1 MPCHPPTMPCDIV
14 LPPPL
19 SRGVNWLSIFYSLSF
34 ILCWWWL
41 ISSPFSLKVMWSPSP
56 KILAPPQGIINNGS
70 LTKTSCI
77 DFMYYGTNNDTLFL
91 WEVLTWVSMVSII
104 LYNNFL
110 FNLAWSPNWHGQLSY
125 SCTLCEH
132 REIGWFLYDKAFR
145 LHTRTFGKTLCWG
158 MCSGAQRS
166 TRFEFCLRK
175 VWDICHNTQLIHL
188 WVGNFFWCNNLY
200 ICKEIVHLRCRIKH
214 QDFIREYNRVI

>member
-1 MPCHPPTMPCDIV
+1 MTDLLSLLSESHVIPP
-14 LPPPL
+14 
-19 SRGVNWLSIFYSLSF
+19 
-34 ILCWWWL
+34 
-41 ISSPFSLKVMWSPSP
+41 P

-91 WEVLTWVSMVSII
+91 WEVLTWVGMVSII